1 MECQVRYRV
10 IGRDVF
16 EAFSNG
22 KTVNMSG
29 SGILLITDSVLP
41 PGFLVEVEIDW
52 PARLSDGVPVKM
64 VVRGKVVRSEK
75 RDVALAG
82 VRILRYAFHT
92 AGGQVVAIRRPTPHR

>member
-1 MECQVRYRV
+1 MECHVRYRL
-10 IGRDVF
+10 IDGGAS
-16 EAFSNG
+16 EAFSHG

-41 PGFLVEVEIDW
+41 PGFLIEVEIDW
-52 PARLSDGVPVKM
+52 PARLPNGVPVKM

-92 AGGQVVAIRRPTPHR
+92 AGGQGVTH